1 MTISRKPRPS
11 RVRTKPARGYHHGDL
26 RQALV
31 TAGLALIETEGAEA
45 LSVREVARRAGVSSA
60 APFRHFPSRVALMT
74 AIAEEAMRRF
84 HREFL
89 SARDKASADDPLGR
103 FRAIGIAYLRWAFR
117 NPTHFQ
123 VLSDRSLFDFEGAA
137 ELRRLDEEIRLAMEE
152 AVKAAI
158 AKDQLRSDDVRLLQ
172 LTGRGLVYGLARMQ
186 IDGHM
191 PRWGI
196 AEHEAQA
203 MAEKALGLL
212 AAGLA
217 KPG

>member
-1 MTISRKPRPS
+1 MPLARKPRSP
-11 RVRTKPARGYHHGDL
+11 RTRAKPARGYHHGDL

-31 TAGLALIETEGAEA
+31 TAGLTLVEEGGADA

-60 APFRHFPSRVALMT
+60 APFRHFPSRLALMT

-84 HREFL
+84 HAEFL
-89 SARDKASADDPLGR
+89 RALDAAATDDPMAR

-123 VLSDRSLFDFEGAA
+123 VLSDRTLFDFEGAI
-137 ELRRLDEEIRLAMEE
+137 ELRRQDQEIRAAMEV
-152 AVKAAI
+152 AVTAAVR
-158 AKDQLRSDDVRLLQ
+158 AGQLRSDDVRLLQ

-196 AEHEAQA
+196 GEAEAER
-203 MAEKALGLL
+203 MAEAALDLL
-212 AAGLA
+212 AAGFR
-217 KPG
+217 KQ

>member
-1 MTISRKPRPS
+1 MTNAHKPRLP
-11 RVRTKPARGYHHGDL
+11 RARAKPARGYHHGDL

-31 TAGLALIETEGAEA
+31 TSGLGLIEEEGAEA

-60 APFRHFPSRVALMT
+60 APFRHFPSRIALMT

-84 HREFL
+84 HQEFI
-89 SARDKASADDPLGR
+89 KAQEMAPTGDPLGR

-123 VLSDRSLFDFEGAA
+123 ILSDRTLFDFEGAT
-137 ELRRLDEEIRLAMEE
+137 ELRRQDQEIRLAMEA
-152 AVKAAI
+152 AVKEAI
-158 AKDQLRSDDVRLLQ
+158 AAGLLRSDDVRLLQ

-186 IDGHM
+186 VDGQM

-196 AEHEAQA
+196 AEKEAQR
-203 MAEKALGLL
+203 MAEAALDLL
-212 AAGLA
+212 AAGLR
-217 KPG
+217 KP

>member
-1 MTISRKPRPS
+1 
-11 RVRTKPARGYHHGDL
+11 
-26 RQALV
+26 
-31 TAGLALIETEGAEA
+31 
-45 LSVREVARRAGVSSA
+45 
-60 APFRHFPSRVALMT
+60 MT

-84 HREFL
+84 HREFV
-89 SARDKASADDPLGR
+89 AAQEKAPTDDPLAR
-103 FRAIGIAYLRWAFR
+103 FRAIGTAYLRWAFR

-123 VLSDRSLFDFEGAA
+123 VLSDRTLFDFEGAA
-137 ELRRLDEEIRLAMEE
+137 ELRRQDQDIRAAMEE
-152 AVKAAI
+152 AVRAAI
-158 AKDQLRSDDVRLLQ
+158 AAGQLRSDDVRLLQ

-196 AEHEAQA
+196 AEEEAEA

-217 KPG
+217 KPS

>member
-1 MTISRKPRPS
+1 MPAARKTRTQRRP
-11 RVRTKPARGYHHGDL
+11 VAPRGYHHGDL
-26 RQALV
+26 RQVLIS
-31 TAGLALIETEGAEA
+31 AGLALVEEGGADA

-60 APFRHFPSRVALMT
+60 APFRHFPSRIALLT

-84 HREFL
+84 HQEFVRVIE
-89 SARDKASADDPLGR
+89 SAPAGDPLAR

-123 VLSDRSLFDFEGAA
+123 VLSDRTLFDFEGAA
-137 ELRRLDEEIRLAMEE
+137 ELRRCDQEIREAMEA

-158 AKDQLRSDDVRLLQ
+158 QKGQLRSDNVRLLQ

-186 IDGHM
+186 VDGHM
-191 PRWGI
+191 PRWGVGE
-196 AEHEAQA
+196 AEAET
-203 MAEKALGLL
+203 MAVAALDLL

-217 KPG
+217 KPV

>member
-1 MTISRKPRPS
+1 MRTPTKRKPVRP
-11 RVRTKPARGYHHGDL
+11 RAYHHGDL
-26 RQALV
+26 RQTLV
-31 TAGLALIETEGAEA
+31 TAGLALVEEGGAEA

-60 APFRHFPSRVALMT
+60 APFRHFPSRIALMT

-84 HREFL
+84 HAEFHRAL
-89 SARDKASADDPLGR
+89 DAAATSDPMER

-123 VLSDRSLFDFEGAA
+123 VLSDRTLFDFEGAT
-137 ELRRLDEEIRLAMEE
+137 ELRRQDEEIRAAMEV
-152 AVKAAI
+152 AVTAAVR
-158 AKDQLRSDDVRLLQ
+158 AGRLRSDDVRLLQ

-191 PRWGI
+191 PRWGV
-196 AEHEAQA
+196 AEDEAEA
-203 MAEKALGLL
+203 MAVAALDLL

-217 KPG
+217 KPA

>member
-1 MTISRKPRPS
+1 MATASRPS
-11 RVRTKPARGYHHGDL
+11 PKVRSKPVRGYHHGDL

-31 TAGLALIETEGAEA
+31 SSGLALIEAEGAEA

-84 HREFL
+84 HAEFVQ
-89 SARDKASADDPLGR
+89 AQEKAPKDDPLGR
-103 FRAIGIAYLRWAFR
+103 FRAIGVAYLRWAFR

-123 VLSDRSLFDFEGAA
+123 ILSDRALFDFEGAI
-137 ELRRLDEEIRLAMEE
+137 ELRRQDEEIRAAMEKE
-152 AVKAAI
+152 VTAAI
-158 AKDQLRSDDVRLLQ
+158 AKGQLRSDDVRLLQ

-186 IDGHM
+186 VDGHM
-191 PRWGI
+191 PRWGVGE
-196 AEHEAQA
+196 AEAQK
-203 MAEKALGLL
+203 MAEAALDLF

-217 KPG
+217 KS

>member
-1 MTISRKPRPS
+1 MPTARRSRTSK
-11 RVRTKPARGYHHGDL
+11 VRASPVRGYHHGDL

-31 TAGLALIETEGAEA
+31 TAGLALIEAEGAEA

-60 APFRHFPSRVALMT
+60 APFRHFPSRIALMT

-84 HREFL
+84 HREFVEAL
-89 SARDKASADDPLGR
+89 EKAPTDDPLAR

-123 VLSDRSLFDFEGAA
+123 VLSDRTLFDFEGAT
-137 ELRRLDEEIRLAMEE
+137 ELRRQDQEIRLAMEE

-158 AKDQLRSDDVRLLQ
+158 AKDRLRSDDVRLLH

-186 IDGHM
+186 VDGHM
-191 PRWGI
+191 PRWGV

-203 MAEKALGLL
+203 MAEKALDLL

-217 KPG
+217 KPA